1 MDLRYILPGFFSLWF
16 HEDLPFVLSSAMSGC
31 ERNINRNM
39 YKSPNFVWKSIC
51 SDFKRFNSVIMTL
64 KALEVQR
71 RWMNRGWWGFFFPLF
86 IWLRQVLVST
96 CKLFNLP
103 CGVQLFNCGMRDLV
117 PWPGIEPMNPASGA
131 QILCHWTTWGSP
143 VMRNF

>member
-1 MDLRYILPGFFSLWF
+1 MDREAWRAEIHGVAKSQTRLSDWSDLIWILSIFIPYSQKDM
-16 HEDLPFVLSSAMSGC
+16 H
-31 ERNINRNM
+31 
-39 YKSPNFVWKSIC
+39 FVWKSIC